1 MASWSQL
8 EWIRL
13 HRCSTELRKGV
24 LSGLMLTLDCLTVA
38 FTRAAPAVMPA
49 VADS

>member
-13 HRCSTELRKGV
+13 RCSTELRKGV
-24 LSGLMLTLDCLTVA
+24 LSGLMLTLDCLTLA